1 MTVNSGILRSP
12 RPGYTVHINTGK
24 SLLGNS
30 TVSLLIAQS
39 HYRCRFLQGIDSL
52 GHMCSNTCWRL
63 EEAIKWLKKKS
74 RGNSGWHAA
83 MALPGFYQVP
93 GSLRVSWM
101 GRGKTSRALQSLSV
115 SLQLNSLL
123 SKEQNW
129 RFLVMFCIFK
139 WFLTNPCPLK
149 VFKIEWSQI
158 KWKAGQVQNG
168 VIVTW
173 VWVYF
178 PSLFPTIES
187 IWKIQGAPAFLTVLC
202 RGKSSSLSS
211 LKLWTLWST
220 KDCTWNPLKRRSGQ
234 KSGGHI

>member
-1 MTVNSGILRSP
+1 
-12 RPGYTVHINTGK
+12 
-24 SLLGNS
+24 
-30 TVSLLIAQS
+30 
-39 HYRCRFLQGIDSL
+39 
-52 GHMCSNTCWRL
+52 
-63 EEAIKWLKKKS
+63 
-74 RGNSGWHAA
+74 

-93 GSLRVSWM
+93 GSLRASWT

-115 SLQLNSLL
+115 SLKLNSLL
-123 SKEQNW
+123 SKEQKW
-129 RFLVMFCIFK
+129 RFLAMFYIFK
-139 WFLTNPCPLK
+139 WFLTNLCPLK

-178 PSLFPTIES
+178 LSLFLTIES
-187 IWKIQGAPAFLTVLC
+187 VWKMQGAPAFLTVLC
-202 RGKSSSLSS
+202 RRKSSLLSS